1 MDEIEDS
8 YEIIMKVLCN
18 EADKEAVIQSIKH
31 WYYGHHIGMSDLKIY
46 TEAQPCQK

>member
-8 YEIIMKVLCN
+8 C
-18 EADKEAVIQSIKH
+18 ADKENVIQSIKD
-31 WYYGHHIGMSDLKIY
+31 WYYEHHIGMSDLKIY